1 MSVVSIRIVGEEKAV
16 KQARE
21 ELLQKLGGRIDIVP
35 VQNRSD
41 NNWVALGTMVIND
54 EPQNAEQRSSHTPT
68 STATSG
74 DPMFEVQARVR
85 VLSTGRTGTIIDIIP
100 STSLMQQRGEW
111 WRYVVQF
118 DDGMQ
123 YSYVAYALESV

>member
-21 ELLQKLGGRIDIVP
+21 ELMQKLGGRIDIVP
-35 VQNRSD
+35 MQNRSE
-41 NNWVALGTMVIND
+41 NTWVALGTMMIND
-54 EPQNAEQRSSHTPT
+54 DPKTSEQRSALSPA
-68 STATSG
+68 SMAMSG
-74 DPMFEVQARVR
+74 DPLFEVQARVR

-123 YSYVAYALESV
+123 YSYVAYALEAT